1 VTVECDGEFSG
12 YINATCPYDFTI
24 PSCDVRYSTELHAP
38 LFCEISKSTP
48 TTTACDCDF
57 QVLASSASAAFEVL
71 TVQKFVHVHS
81 YYNYTPDV
89 SPSLSTVIMSHTN
102 EEDRQGGS
110 QPSTFNS
117 KERMDFTALYMM
129 LAVIT
134 FSLSIAY
141 FYLFNIRIP
150 KDTLSSETVPF
161 TSDERVTFEG
171 RDHIVTGI
179 CLPPD
184 YANETAFNWNIN
196 DRHSLLQANTQ

>member
-71 TVQKFVHVHS
+71 TVQKFVHIHS

-89 SPSLSTVIMSHTN
+89 SPSLSPVIMSHTN

-110 QPSTFNS
+110 RPSTFNS

-129 LAVIT
+129 LAVII

-141 FYLFNIRIP
+141 YYLSNIKIP
-150 KDTLSSETVPF
+150 KDTLSREGDSAG
-161 TSDERVTFEG
+161 ERVAFENQ
-171 RDHIVTGI
+171 DHTVSAT
-179 CLPPD
+179 CFASD
-184 YANETAFNWNIN
+184 VANETAFNWNIN
-196 DRHSLLQANTQ
+196 DSIHPPLNANTH